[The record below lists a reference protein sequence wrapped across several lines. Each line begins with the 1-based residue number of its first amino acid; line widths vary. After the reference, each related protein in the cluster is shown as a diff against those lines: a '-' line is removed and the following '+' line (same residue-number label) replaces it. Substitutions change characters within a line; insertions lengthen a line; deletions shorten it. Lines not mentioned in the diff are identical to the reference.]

1 MTGSTQPPGPAFRA
15 PPGTCDCHMHVYGPK
30 DKYPVAPTTP
40 FPVPDKGVSAY
51 RRVMARLGIERV
63 VVVQPTAYGDDN
75 RCLLDAM
82 DEFGPI
88 ARGVAVVTS
97 DASDAELQ
105 RMTDLGVRGLRFHLL
120 PGGVLPFEILAT
132 MADRVHGFGWHIQL
146 QVDGRKLH
154 QYSEVL
160 KRLPCALVV
169 DHTGK
174 FLEPVTTDHPGY
186 RALLDLVD
194 SGRVWVKLSAP
205 YETSKLG
212 PPHYMDV
219 GRMARGLIQA
229 APERM
234 LWASNWPH
242 PSALDDPPDEAML
255 MDLLRYW
262 TEDDALTA
270 RILSTNPS
278 ALYGF

>member
-1 MTGSTQPPGPAFRA
+1 
-15 PPGTCDCHMHVYGPK
+15 MHVYGPK
-30 DKYPVAPTTP
+30 DEYPVAPTTP

-82 DEFGPI
+82 DELGPI
-88 ARGVAVVTS
+88 ARGVAVVNS
-97 DASDAELQ
+97 DVSDAELQ
-105 RMTDLGVRGLRFHLL
+105 RMSDLGVRGLRFHLL

-146 QVDGRKLH
+146 QMDGRNLQQH
-154 QYSEVL
+154 SEVL

-174 FLEPVTTDHPGY
+174 FLEPVNMDHPGY
-186 RALLDLVD
+186 RALLDLLD

-205 YETSKLG
+205 YETSRLG

-219 GRMARGLIQA
+219 GRLARGLIQA

-270 RILSTNPS
+270 RILSTNPG